1 MQTVQTL
8 YETDYADW
16 VADTVR
22 RLKAGDFAG
31 LDMAALIEEVE
42 SLGISQ
48 RHALSSQWIRVVKH
62 LLKLEAQPQATDYH
76 NSWVSSVV
84 EGLSRLERS
93 LKDSPSLKG
102 YLRSSESEWYAQAVK
117 QASAETRLPQ
127 AQFPDSC
134 PYDVVAL
141 IDGDYPES
149 LRYFFVIE

>member
-42 SLGISQ
+42 SLGRSE
-48 RHALSSQWIRVVKH
+48 RHALKSQWIRVILH
-62 LLKLEAQPQATDYH
+62 LLKLEAQPTATDYH
-76 NSWVSSVV
+76 NSWVSSVLD
-84 EGLSRLERS
+84 GLQEIGDS
-93 LKDSPSLKG
+93 LKDSPSLNG
-102 YLRSSESEWYAQAVK
+102 YLRSSESEWYVQAVK
-117 QASAETRLPQ
+117 KASVETKLPQ

-134 PYDVVAL
+134 PYDVLAL
-141 IDGDYPES
+141 IEGDYPES